1 MRTTPVIDPGTP
13 WILGLSTLI
22 AAGRPLRPV
31 AASADD
37 GDSPVEEIRAY
48 RAYWLMLTLW

>member
-1 MRTTPVIDPGTP
+1 MRTTPVFDPGTP

-48 RAYWLMLTLW
+48 WLMLTLW